1 MTSSRI
7 IITRLPPL
15 ANPEKEGK
23 GFPIA
28 GNPHFPYTPRLMQR
42 KSRAIIL
49 RRVGFGE
56 ADWIVT
62 FFCRERGRLSGIA
75 RSARSSR
82 RRFAGALEP
91 GAIVDLR
98 YAERGG
104 SGLLR
109 LEESVV
115 AEPLP
120 GILRSLER
128 IQSMLRALSLA
139 LAFLQEGE
147 ANPRK
152 FDLLAGRLRELSE
165 REPSLPD
172 GLVFEMA
179 WLTHSGF
186 APQIAYCA
194 ACQAPHHG
202 TGRWCFDVDRG
213 GLLCGRCALPGSTR
227 LRITPESAAGF
238 AALATGVA
246 CEPAQARAAGE
257 VLSRYIDHVVGRP
270 LAVR

>member
-1 MTSSRI
+1 
-7 IITRLPPL
+7 
-15 ANPEKEGK
+15 
-23 GFPIA
+23 
-28 GNPHFPYTPRLMQR
+28 MQR
-42 KSRAIIL
+42 LSQAIIL

-75 RSARSSR
+75 RSARASR
-82 RRFAGALEP
+82 KRFAGALEP
-91 GAIVDLR
+91 GSLVKLR
-98 YAERGG
+98 YADRGS

-115 AEPLP
+115 AEPFP
-120 GILRSLER
+120 GLLRSLER

-152 FDLLAGRLRELSE
+152 FDLLAGRLRELNE
-165 REPSLPD
+165 REPVAQE
-172 GLVFEMA
+172 GLAFEMA

-186 APQIAYCA
+186 APQIAYCTS
-194 ACQAPHHG
+194 CSAPHHG
-202 TGRWCFDVDRG
+202 SGRWSFDVDRG
-213 GLLCGRCALPGSTR
+213 GLLCGTCALPGTTR
-227 LRITPESAAGF
+227 LRITPEARAGF
-238 AALATGVA
+238 AALAQGLE
-246 CEPAQARAAGE
+246 CEPVKARAAGE